1 MITMPL
7 SQLPLSQ
14 LPAQNPQ
21 RPVTSGHTIWGSVH
35 PFSHTS
41 LRALV
46 CPLLGFFVVFTKGM
60 GNSLGGSL
68 SQTNSTT
75 PPFPEKVLD
84 CFHSAYSCFHLIL
97 AWPFTQSTTV
107 LQSSLISS
115 VGSFPATSILSSRG
129 SRSLGCSVGKV
140 PLGSYCFSTA
150 CFMDSSKLRITSSSR
165 GFFCVIGL
173 IRSFPS
179 PAHLAIGAHCAPRLW
194 NPPCASTVEHHQDP
208 TPYRSRSPPR
218 SCSPF
223 QNGTKS
229 QHIWDITVIQG
240 PRHCGPKFARH
251 FLGQQRQA
259 LFFQLVRMDRDV
271 LIL

>member
-7 SQLPLSQ
+7 PQLPLSQ

-21 RPVTSGHTIWGSVH
+21 RPVTSGHTIRGSVH
-35 PFSHTS
+35 PFFHTS

-84 CFHSAYSCFHLIL
+84 CFHSAYSCFHLGV
-97 AWPFTQSTTV
+97 AVHPVNNRFAV
-107 LQSSLISS
+107 LFDFQRRQLPGYQYSE
-115 VGSFPATSILSSRG
+115 FKG